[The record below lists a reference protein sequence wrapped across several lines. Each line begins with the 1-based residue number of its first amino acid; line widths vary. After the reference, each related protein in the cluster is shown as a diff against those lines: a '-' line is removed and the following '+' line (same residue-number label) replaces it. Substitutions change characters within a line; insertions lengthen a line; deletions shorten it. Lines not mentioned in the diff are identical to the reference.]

1 MQIILST
8 TEHFDLHRLYMKKQH
23 HWIVKQGC
31 LLNALAV
38 PERIGFKIYL
48 LLWKRAQQKAP
59 NVPMRTMRARNAPTA
74 TPMMTAN
81 RRDSEKTW
89 RKDIGTVAILG
100 VLMRLRLSWY
110 RHRTEVVSSCSW
122 TRVGLHHVIFTKANT
137 YCMLNCVLANAKVN
151 TTGEWQIVKTF
162 YSTIY
167 STDTWHP
174 LCTFTSNGWEVY
186 HFITSDVLNVV
197 NTFIGFRG
205 WLVEG
210 SCLKDQCIS
219 LWLVK
224 I

>member
-167 STDTWHP
+167 STDNLDTHY
-174 LCTFTSNGWEVY
+174 LHLLQMAERFTA
-186 HFITSDVLNVV
+186 L
-197 NTFIGFRG
+197 
-205 WLVEG
+205 
-210 SCLKDQCIS
+210 
-219 LWLVK
+219 
-224 I
+224 